1 MTAPRRNDDPE
12 DVDFSE
18 ERNGFAWK
26 LPLNLGTLSGKG
38 WTSIVALMIVGSLLS
53 TSAFAYIAWKG
64 LEDHRSI
71 IRSNDRLAC
80 IVSMTQDERTA
91 FRKTGGHWSQWCPW
105 LLNGD

>member
-38 WTSIVALMIVGSLLS
+38 WTSIVALMIVGSLLG